1 MRLIALP
8 RVGVF
13 AAVVVAGVTAAA
25 TAQTSAVDP
34 HHPNTTVAQATPPSS
49 TMGQGSG
56 AQPGQPGMGQGMM
69 GQGSG
74 TQSGQQ
80 GMMGQGMMGQGMMGG
95 MPMGRMRGQMTGMH
109 GHGMRI
115 MFAIVDANG
124 DGALSFDEVMI
135 IHKRIFDQVDANK
148 DSKVTPEEMQAFM
161 RE

>member
-80 GMMGQGMMGQGMMGG
+80 SMMGG
-95 MPMGRMRGQMTGMH
+95 MPMGRMRGQMAGMH
-109 GHGMRI
+109 GHRMRI

>member
-1 MRLIALP
+1 MRLTALP
-8 RVGVF
+8 RVVAF

-25 TAQTSAVDP
+25 SAQTSAVDP
-34 HHPNTTVAQATPPSS
+34 HHPNTTVAQATPPSG

-69 GQGSG
+69 G
-74 TQSGQQ
+74 
-80 GMMGQGMMGQGMMGG
+80 G
-95 MPMGRMRGQMTGMH
+95 MPMGRMRGQMAGMH

>member
-80 GMMGQGMMGQGMMGG
+80 GMMGG
-95 MPMGRMRGQMTGMH
+95 MPMGRMRGQMAGMH

>member
-80 GMMGQGMMGQGMMGG
+80 GMMGG
-95 MPMGRMRGQMTGMH
+95 MPMGRMRGQMAGMH
-109 GHGMRI
+109 GHGMKI

>member
-56 AQPGQPGMGQGMM
+56 AQPGQPGMGQG
-69 GQGSG
+69 SG
-74 TQSGQQ
+74 TQSGQ
-80 GMMGQGMMGQGMMGG
+80 QGMMGQGMMGG
-95 MPMGRMRGQMTGMH
+95 MPMGRMRGQMAGMH

>member
-34 HHPNTTVAQATPPSS
+34 HHPNTTVAQATPPSG

-80 GMMGQGMMGQGMMGG
+80 GMMGG
-95 MPMGRMRGQMTGMH
+95 MPMGRMRGQMAGMH

>member
-34 HHPNTTVAQATPPSS
+34 HHPNTTVAQATPPSG

-69 GQGSG
+69 G
-74 TQSGQQ
+74 
-80 GMMGQGMMGQGMMGG
+80 G
-95 MPMGRMRGQMTGMH
+95 MPMAGMRGQMAGMH
-109 GHGMRI
+109 GHRMKI

-124 DGALSFDEVMI
+124 DGALSFDEVTI
-135 IHKRIFDQVDANK
+135 IHKRIFDRVDANK
-148 DSKVTPEEMQAFM
+148 DGKVTPEEMQAFM

>member
-1 MRLIALP
+1 MRLTALP
-8 RVGVF
+8 RVVAF

-25 TAQTSAVDP
+25 SAQTSAVDP
-34 HHPNTTVAQATPPSS
+34 HHPNTTVAQATPPSG

-69 GQGSG
+69 G
-74 TQSGQQ
+74 
-80 GMMGQGMMGQGMMGG
+80 G
-95 MPMGRMRGQMTGMH
+95 MPMGRMRGQMAGMH
-109 GHGMRI
+109 GHGMKI

-124 DGALSFDEVMI
+124 DGALSFDEVTI
-135 IHKRIFDQVDANK
+135 IHKRIFDRVDANK

>member
-80 GMMGQGMMGQGMMGG
+80 SMMGG
-95 MPMGRMRGQMTGMH
+95 MPMGRMRGQMAGMH

>member
-1 MRLIALP
+1 MRLTALP
-8 RVGVF
+8 RVVAF

-25 TAQTSAVDP
+25 SAQTSAVDP
-34 HHPNTTVAQATPPSS
+34 HHPNTTVAQATPPSG

-69 GQGSG
+69 GQG
-74 TQSGQQ
+74 
-80 GMMGQGMMGQGMMGG
+80 MMGG
-95 MPMGRMRGQMTGMH
+95 MPMGRMRGQMAGMH
-109 GHGMRI
+109 GHGMKI

-124 DGALSFDEVMI
+124 DGALSFDEVTI
-135 IHKRIFDQVDANK
+135 IHKRIFDRVDANK

>member
-34 HHPNTTVAQATPPSS
+34 HHPNTTVAQATPPSG

-69 GQGSG
+69 G
-74 TQSGQQ
+74 
-80 GMMGQGMMGQGMMGG
+80 G
-95 MPMGRMRGQMTGMH
+95 MPMGRMRGQMAGMH
-109 GHGMRI
+109 GHRMRI

>member
-69 GQGSG
+69 GQG
-74 TQSGQQ
+74 
-80 GMMGQGMMGQGMMGG
+80 MMGQGMMGG
-95 MPMGRMRGQMTGMH
+95 MPMGRMRGQMAGMH

>member
-80 GMMGQGMMGQGMMGG
+80 GMMGG
-95 MPMGRMRGQMTGMH
+95 MPMGRMRGQMAGMH

-148 DSKVTPEEMQAFM
+148 DSKVTPEERQAFM

>member
-13 AAVVVAGVTAAA
+13 AAVVVAGVTATA

-80 GMMGQGMMGQGMMGG
+80 GMMGQGMMGG
-95 MPMGRMRGQMTGMH
+95 MPMGRMRGQMAGMH